1 MKVVKPQHSNA
12 KLEQFDILTIFVS
25 DQMLFNHKTL

>member
-1 MKVVKPQHSNA
+1 MKVVKLQHSNA

-25 DQMLFNHKTL
+25 DQILFYHKTL